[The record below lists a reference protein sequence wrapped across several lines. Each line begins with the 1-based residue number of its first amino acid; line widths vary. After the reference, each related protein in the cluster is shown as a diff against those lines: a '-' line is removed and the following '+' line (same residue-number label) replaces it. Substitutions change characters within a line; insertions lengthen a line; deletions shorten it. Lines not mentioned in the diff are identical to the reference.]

1 VLFKLQ
7 KSTEICLESNKDES
21 MKNTAL
27 ITGAS
32 SGIGKELATIHAEK
46 GGDLILV
53 ARGQDKLN
61 ELKAELEKKHGIQV
75 SIIAKD
81 LSEFGA
87 AKELFNEVESLGIQV
102 DYLMNNAGFGL
113 VGKFHELPWDRQMQM
128 INLNMV
134 ALTELTYLL
143 LPSMVARNKGKILN
157 TSSTA
162 ALIPGPLQAVYF
174 ASKAYVSSFS
184 NAIAEELYD
193 KAITVTALLPGA
205 TETSFAKTSGADKTA
220 IYSNPA
226 SARSVAEDG
235 YNAMIKGKLD
245 VISVSSRSQKMQL
258 SLVSFFPKKMILKTT
273 RQMQEEK

>member
-1 VLFKLQ
+1 
-7 KSTEICLESNKDES
+7 

-32 SGIGKELATIHAEK
+32 SGIGKELATIHAER
-46 GGDLILV
+46 GGNLILV
-53 ARGQDKLN
+53 ARSKDKLN
-61 ELKAELEKKHGIQV
+61 ELKAELEKKHEVQV
-75 SIIAKD
+75 TIIPKD
-81 LSEFGA
+81 LSLIGA
-87 AKELFNEVESLGIQV
+87 AKELYNEIQSLDIQV

-113 VGKFHELPWDRQMQM
+113 VGKFHELPWERQMQM
-128 INLNMV
+128 INLNMI
-134 ALTELTYLL
+134 ALTELTYLFL
-143 LPSMVARNKGKILN
+143 QEMVPRNNGKILN

-162 ALIPGPLQAVYF
+162 GLIPGPLQAVYY

-184 NAIAEELYD
+184 NAIAEELHD
-193 KAITVTALLPGA
+193 KNITVTALLPGA
-205 TETSFAKTSGADKTA
+205 TETGFAKTSGVDKTA

-258 SLVSFFPKKMILKTT
+258 SLVPFFPKKMILKQT
-273 RQMQEEK
+273 RQMQEQK